1 MGKSKLYNI
10 AKRYIEIIE
19 QMEQTADAQGLADLE
34 EERVI
39 WHNKLLRILKR
50 EGISFK
56 DRENVTRLAY
66 HLVRGN
72 E

>member
-1 MGKSKLYNI
+1 MGNSKLYNA
-10 AKRYIEIIE
+10 AKRYVDIVER
-19 QMEQTADAQGLADLE
+19 MEKTADAQRLADLE

-39 WHNKLLRILKR
+39 WHNRLLKLLRR

-56 DRENVTRLAY
+56 DRDSVTRLAY
-66 HLVRGN
+66 HLVRGH